1 MQRSLELDLPII
13 KADTFMK
20 RFKGLMFERK
30 PYVNKG
36 LHLTPCDSIHMFF
49 MRFPLDIVFLDKE
62 NRIVDVR
69 NNLQPWRIA
78 IPKKRAFSTLELPT
92 GTIKKYNLQIGDKL
106 VL

>member
-1 MQRSLELDLPII
+1 MKRSLELDLPII

-30 PYVNKG
+30 PYVNKA

-69 NNLQPWRIA
+69 HNLQPWRIA
-78 IPKKRAFSTLELPT
+78 IPKKRAYSTLELPA
-92 GTIKKYNLQIGDKL
+92 GTIKKNNIQIGDQV